1 MAFARLLFRAIR
13 GRNAG
18 TPEDGATR
26 LLVLCFVC
34 LFFSLGRRWRRIKE
48 CAPTISS
55 RSPKTTVDNSS
66 RIIYNQPLRVLSH
79 TITLCP
85 HWLHYFSQIIIIL
98 RHHHLASYLSTTM
111 SSLHHLIP
119 FLFFIAPAFS
129 QYTATYSPYS
139 LPDTSEQGQ
148 YGTNACGTSSS
159 QDSKCQNVYV
169 NGVDDFCLWGPP
181 ETTSDEGDG
190 TSKIGN
196 VEQIVVRWVIFSF

>member
-1 MAFARLLFRAIR
+1 MF
-13 GRNAG
+13 
-18 TPEDGATR
+18 
-26 LLVLCFVC
+26 C
-34 LFFSLGRRWRRIKE
+34 LFVFFLGRGWRRRKE

-66 RIIYNQPLRVLSH
+66 RIIYNQPLHVLSH
-79 TITLCP
+79 TISLCP
-85 HWLHYFSQIIIIL
+85 YWLYYFSQIIIIL
-98 RHHHLASYLSTTM
+98 AIILQVSTTM
-111 SSLHHLIP
+111 SNLHHLIP
-119 FLFFIAPAFS
+119 FLFLIAPAFS

-148 YGTNACGTSSS
+148 YGTNDCGTSSS

-181 ETTSDEGDG
+181 ETTSNEGDG

-196 VEQIVVRWVIFSF
+196 VEQIVVRWVILSF